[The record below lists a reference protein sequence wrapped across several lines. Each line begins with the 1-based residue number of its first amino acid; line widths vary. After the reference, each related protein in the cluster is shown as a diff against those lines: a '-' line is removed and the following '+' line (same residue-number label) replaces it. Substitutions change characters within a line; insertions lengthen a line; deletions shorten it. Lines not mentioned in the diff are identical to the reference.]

1 MHRNCAP
8 LDPYKMAKLQC
19 MVHINNSHSIPSFTR
34 SHNTTMS
41 KSSVTSSPST
51 SSLQLT
57 TSSASSTI
65 PLRSSVAR
73 KDYSAAFGALQS
85 TYGMGAGQLSSS
97 MPTPKTKPSKPFQLG
112 SLFRHSAR
120 PLPTVP
126 DSHSTENTTARP
138 SKSPKDYEAAFGALS
153 SSRGLGQ
160 PSLSSGNWLRDRNGM
175 EAR

>member
-8 LDPYKMAKLQC
+8 LDPYKWQSLN
-19 MVHINNSHSIPSFTR
+19 VWSTSTTHIVLLRLSYPTR

-41 KSSVTSSPST
+41 TSSVTSSPST
-51 SSLQLT
+51 SSLQST

-97 MPTPKTKPSKPFQLG
+97 MPIPKTKPFQLG

-126 DSHSTENTTARP
+126 DSHSTENMTSRP
-138 SKSPKDYEAAFGALS
+138 SRSPKDYEAAFGALS
-153 SSRGLGQ
+153 SSQGLGQ
-160 PSLSSGNWLRDRNGM
+160 PSLPSRNWSL
-175 EAR
+175 